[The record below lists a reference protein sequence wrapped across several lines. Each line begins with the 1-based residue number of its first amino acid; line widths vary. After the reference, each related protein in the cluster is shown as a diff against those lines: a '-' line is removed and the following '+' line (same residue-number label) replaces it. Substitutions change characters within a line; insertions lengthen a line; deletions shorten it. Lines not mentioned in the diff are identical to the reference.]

1 MEKKQLTKEV
11 ERLNGQLLEIE
22 QNGRDVAKTK
32 QVEIDR
38 LTAEIGDLKKQLQ
51 IKNTQ
56 VKEIASTRGEE
67 KEQLAKEAESLK
79 GELLVMQQTRTDEG
93 KTRQAEIDRL
103 TREIGDL
110 QGKLQIKNA
119 QVEDLSQLASTRGE
133 EKERLEKE
141 AERLKG
147 ELLVVQQTRTDDGKT
162 KQAEIGR
169 LTGEIRELKRQLQ
182 SKNVQFEELNQ
193 LANTRGEEKKQLT
206 NETEQLQGQL
216 LKMQRVKASLTDDNE
231 TKQAEIDQLTERLA
245 SRDKEMERQTR
256 EIEQFKQ
263 DLACAQENIAEL
275 MGAGPGAA
283 TVTPTAQSAREDH
296 TLSTTIEDRTCPVCQ
311 AAIPG
316 RVSQDEFERHVN
328 SHFN

>member
-1 MEKKQLTKEV
+1 M
-11 ERLNGQLLEIE
+11 
-22 QNGRDVAKTK
+22 
-32 QVEIDR
+32 
-38 LTAEIGDLKKQLQ
+38 
-51 IKNTQ
+51 
-56 VKEIASTRGEE
+56 
-67 KEQLAKEAESLK
+67 
-79 GELLVMQQTRTDEG
+79 
-93 KTRQAEIDRL
+93 
-103 TREIGDL
+103 
-110 QGKLQIKNA
+110 QIKNA

-147 ELLVVQQTRTDDGKT
+147 KLLVVQQTRTDDGKT

-182 SKNVQFEELNQ
+182 SKNVQYEELNQ

-216 LKMQRVKASLTDDNE
+216 LKMQWIKASLTDDNE

-256 EIEQFKQ
+256 EIEQLKQ

-275 MGAGPGAA
+275 VQVLNIAWELAVQIQQPKLD
-283 TVTPTAQSAREDH
+283 QS
-296 TLSTTIEDRTCPVCQ
+296 TFKKQ
-311 AAIPG
+311 KG
-316 RVSQDEFERHVN
+316 KY
-328 SHFN
+328 HFSIIMY